1 MPFPKLTEEQRAQAL
16 AKAAHVRRTRAEW
29 KQALKTRSL
38 TLARLLEMAETDEIA
53 AGMKVSAVLVS
64 MPGNGKVRTKKIME
78 GVGISESR
86 RLRGLGDRQREQLID
101 ICDKPEKR
109 E

>member
-38 TLARLLEMAETDEIA
+38 TLAQLLEMAETDEIA
-53 AGMKVSAVLVS
+53 AGMKVSSVVVS
-64 MPGNGKVRTKKIME
+64 MPGHGKVRTKQIME
-78 GVGISESR
+78 GVGISENR
-86 RLRGLGDRQREQLID
+86 RLRGLGTRQKQQLID
-101 ICDKPEKR
+101 VCDKPAKPE
-109 E
+109 